1 MPYIGFSI
9 LLKKDWT
16 EIVHIHF
23 PTALG
28 YSLHIYHNVHSTL
41 INISDVYSNIYI
53 WNVRRW
59 HLPGRQISK
68 NYNTRYDVDI
78 SQC

>member
-1 MPYIGFSI
+1 MKEKYAIHRLFNSSE
-9 LLKKDWT
+9 KDWT

-53 WNVRRW
+53 
-59 HLPGRQISK
+59 
-68 NYNTRYDVDI
+68 
-78 SQC
+78 